1 MVGPAAVR
9 ARLRDRPLA
18 HRLRPVGLR
27 GRPRRALRTDRALRR
42 RRLRGARRGRRDVA
56 VPRPGALGPR
66 SRPHRVRGRPAPVA
80 RRRHGP
86 QRAADAVSARAAAR
100 SGRTWRAI
108 PGSIWAL
115 GFVSMFMDVS
125 SEMIHS
131 LLPVFL
137 VSVLGASPL
146 AVGLI
151 EGVAEATASV
161 TKIFSGTLS
170 DYLCKRKLLASAGY
184 GLAALTK
191 PLFRLAPTVGWVLTA
206 RFVDRIGKG
215 IRGAPRDALV
225 GDLAP
230 PSLRGACYG
239 LRQSLD
245 TVGAFAGPLLAI
257 VFMSLTG
264 NDFRLVFWIAVVPA
278 FIAVALLIVGVR
290 EPEIAPARGEARVP
304 IRGSDIRGL
313 GSAYWWLG
321 AVPPVFT
328 LAPFRRAF
336 PVRRAQDLGLPV
348 ALVPL
353 VMVVMNVAYA
363 LSAYPAGYL
372 SDHMDRRT
380 LVTAG
385 APVPVA
391 RALRPARATG
401 AGHGLL
407 GVGLWGLHMGRT

>member
-1 MVGPAAVR
+1 
-9 ARLRDRPLA
+9 
-18 HRLRPVGLR
+18 
-27 GRPRRALRTDRALRR
+27 
-42 RRLRGARRGRRDVA
+42 
-56 VPRPGALGPR
+56 
-66 SRPHRVRGRPAPVA
+66 
-80 RRRHGP
+80 
-86 QRAADAVSARAAAR
+86 
-100 SGRTWRAI
+100 
-108 PGSIWAL
+108 
-115 GFVSMFMDVS
+115 MDVS

-170 DYLCKRKLLASAGY
+170 DYLGKRKLLASVGY

-191 PLFRLAPTVGWVLTA
+191 PLFPLAPTVGWVLTA

-290 EPEIAPARGEARVP
+290 EPEIARARGEARVP
-304 IRGSDIRGL
+304 IRVSDIRGL
-313 GSAYWWLG
+313 GIAYWWLV
-321 AVPPVFT
+321 AVAAVLT
-328 LAPFRRAF
+328 LARFSEAF
-336 PVRRAQDLGLPV
+336 LVLRAQSIGLPV

-385 APVPVA
+385 ALVLVGSD
-391 RALRPARATG
+391 LVLARATG
-401 AGHGLL
+401 VGHVLL
-407 GVGLWGLHMGRT
+407 GAVLWGLHMGLTQGLLAALVTDLTPARLRGTAFGIFNLAGGAAMLVASALAGWLWSRYGAPATFYAGAAFTLIACGGLAVSAKVLTGTMRRA